1 MKTINDL
8 LEVMKEHALADRLVQ
23 GNWISSKGDDGIFQ
37 GCFYGCAMQTEDEPI
52 EAACEMYNMPLWV
65 GYWSE
70 KVFEGLPSNKAM
82 KWPVQL
88 LEAMTEFNGDYED
101 VRHKLAVKRLTYLS
115 ERSDGEVK
123 DAIAG
128 VIKYHKTRDENLR
141 EGTWLAA
148 RSAVDSAWSAAR
160 LAARLAANS
169 AADSARSAADSAWL
183 AARSAARS
191 AANSA
196 DSARPAADSV
206 WLAARSADSAAYST
220 AWQRERDWMLE
231 LLKEQGYE

>member
-101 VRHKLAVKRLTYLS
+101 IRHKLAVKRLTYLS

-123 DAIAG
+123 DAIEG
-128 VIKYHKTRDENLR
+128 VIEYHKTRDEDSLESVLLAAESAGWSAAEESSESAVWSATES
-141 EGTWLAA
+141 EGESEGESAAKSAAWSAGFAA
-148 RSAVDSAWSAAR
+148 RSV
-160 LAARLAANS
+160 
-169 AADSARSAADSAWL
+169 ARSAGFASVSEAEL
-183 AARSAARS
+183 A
-191 AANSA
+191 
-196 DSARPAADSV
+196 
-206 WLAARSADSAAYST
+206 